1 MPRARPIECKE
12 RVMRNPGRRIGR
24 AIGMGLTWGSWLGA
38 GALTSALVERVPGID
53 YDLPF
58 GLLFAPCGFIAGI
71 MCSEMLG
78 VIEDRRGF
86 HRVSRSLVAGCG
98 AAGGLLTAVVIAT
111 LRGEMSEF
119 LVFGPILALAGA
131 VLAAGSLAV
140 VLCSERAPLPGPS
153 WGPTK
158 A

>member
-1 MPRARPIECKE
+1 
-12 RVMRNPGRRIGR
+12 MRNLGRRIGR
-24 AIGMGLTWGSWLGA
+24 AIGMGLAWGSWLGA
-38 GALTSALVERVPGID
+38 GALTRALVERVPGVD

-58 GLLFAPCGFIAGI
+58 GLLFAPFGFLAGI

-78 VIEDRRGF
+78 VIADRRGL
-86 HRVSRSLVAGCG
+86 HRVSRSLAAGCG
-98 AAGGLLTAVVIAT
+98 AASGLLTAVVIVT

-131 VLAAGSLAV
+131 VLAAVSLAV
-140 VLCSERAPLPGPS
+140 VRRSERAPLPDPS